1 MKKSIKKAA
10 VLSITALMLAFPAM
24 FAGCKNTKNPMDS
37 STPSY
42 SSEMSSTSS
51 DSSSASSSGA
61 SSDTSASLIESN
73 GATEEI
79 VATAILRQGST
90 GNEVKEVQRRLK
102 AWGYYNGSV
111 DGVFGAGTRSAVI
124 AFQKKNGLTADGVV
138 GKSTYKAL
146 GMNSSYQALAG
157 SSSSGSS
164 SSSSQGV
171 NGFSSSEV
179 YLLAKTIYAEG
190 RGEPYTGQ
198 VAIGAVV
205 LNRVRSSQFPNSI
218 SGVVYQKHAF
228 TAVTDGQINLT
239 PNDTAMKAA
248 KDAVNGWDPTG
259 GALYYYNPA
268 VATSSWIFD
277 RQTVTVIGKHVFAI

>member
-1 MKKSIKKAA
+1 MKKSVKTGVAVAALSLAFVAASGMVYGATAHYQASEQTIESVYAQAA
-10 VLSITALMLAFPAM
+10 VL
-24 FAGCKNTKNPMDS
+24 KQ
-37 STPSY
+37 
-42 SSEMSSTSS
+42 
-51 DSSSASSSGA
+51 
-61 SSDTSASLIESN
+61 
-73 GATEEI
+73 GAT
-79 VATAILRQGST
+79 G
-90 GNEVKEVQRRLK
+90 GEVKEVQRRLK
-102 AWGYYNGSV
+102 TWGYYNGSV
-111 DGVFGAGTRSAVI
+111 DGVFGAGTKSAVI

-138 GKSTYKAL
+138 GKATYKAL
-146 GMNSSYQALAG
+146 GMNSSYNVLVGGANG
-157 SSSSGSS
+157 VGGSGSTGS
-164 SSSSQGV
+164 TRGYS
-171 NGFSSSEV
+171 NADV

-205 LNRVRSSQFPNSI
+205 LNRIRSKNFPNTV

-239 PNDTAMKAA
+239 PNETAMRAA
-248 KDAVNGWDPTG
+248 RDAINGWDPTG

>member
-1 MKKSIKKAA
+1 MKKSIKKGFCLATACLAISLSAVAVGHAVENAAPTCMEQDAFAAA
-10 VLSITALMLAFPAM
+10 VL
-24 FAGCKNTKNPMDS
+24 
-37 STPSY
+37 
-42 SSEMSSTSS
+42 
-51 DSSSASSSGA
+51 
-61 SSDTSASLIESN
+61 
-73 GATEEI
+73 
-79 VATAILRQGST
+79 RQGAK
-90 GNEVKEVQRRLK
+90 GGEVKEVQRRLK
-102 AWGYYNGSV
+102 LWGYYNGEV
-111 DGVFGAGTRSAVI
+111 DGVFGAGTREAVV

-138 GKSTYKAL
+138 GKSTFKAL

-157 SSSSGSS
+157 VGADKTE
-164 SSSSQGV
+164 GV
-171 NGFSSSEV
+171 NGFSSADV

-205 LNRVRSSQFPNSI
+205 LNRIRSADFPNTV

-228 TAVTDGQINLT
+228 TAVADGQINLT

-248 KDAVNGWDPTG
+248 RDAINGWDPTG

-268 VATSSWIFD
+268 IATSAWIFD